1 MQEHKMQAI
10 FLNTI
15 NLSKVEYVS
24 DKQASF
30 WCTQNRGL
38 NGFVVV

>member
-1 MQEHKMQAI
+1 MQELKMQAI

-15 NLSKVEYVS
+15 NLSKVEYES
-24 DKQASF
+24 DKQAPF

>member
-1 MQEHKMQAI
+1 MQEPKMQAI

-15 NLSKVEYVS
+15 NLSKVEYES

-30 WCTQNRGL
+30 
-38 NGFVVV
+38 